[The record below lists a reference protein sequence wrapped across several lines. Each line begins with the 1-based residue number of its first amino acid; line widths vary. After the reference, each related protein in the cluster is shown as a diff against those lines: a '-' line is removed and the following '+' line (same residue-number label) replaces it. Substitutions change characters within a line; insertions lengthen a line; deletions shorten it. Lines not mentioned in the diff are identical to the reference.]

1 MALKAANTVSGFFMS
16 EAFVTGGAGVIGGM
30 RIIWGT

>member
-16 EAFVTGGAGVIGGM
+16 EAFVTGGAGALGVAIES
-30 RIIWGT
+30 